1 MAMTGGTERL
11 VHTGYGNGKADFPI
25 RLYVYYKTT
34 QSIETNT
41 STVTCGMYVTTPGK
55 TQSGSTYDIGL
66 WTDSNGSYVGT
77 QDNTF
82 SGSIPNFYGEY
93 WLAENKTFT
102 VQHNDDGT
110 GTATINWKWGV
121 YSSWGG
127 VKSPSG
133 SFTITLP
140 QIDRMAQITS
150 SYDFNDTQ
158 LPTVTYSNPLRD
170 SADALYMCIA
180 DENAFA
186 VYCSYRSVN
195 KVGDLSYTFTKDD
208 INALRNIASNNLKI
222 TFVLKTHKNG
232 SEWADIAHNTFRIT
246 ENEET
251 KPSVSIAC
259 SPSPSLSAPFDGLY
273 IQGKSGVKVT
283 FTAQAKYNAQ
293 ITSYRAYGAG
303 IAIDGNDGV
312 SGLIQNSGSVD
323 ITGTVTDSRGFTN
336 SANTSIDVIPY
347 ANPYVAPYDGYSGIV
362 CTRCDSS
369 GTISTSGI
377 YLKLKGKR
385 VYSPVT
391 VDGTQKNFCTVQ
403 YRYKEE
409 SASEYSSWVDILSGT
424 STESDLFDE
433 KINGITLD
441 TKKLYSV
448 QIRAIDGLNQDPK
461 PLMFGI
467 QTETVTF
474 QFGAGGN
481 HISVGGYCDYTKP
494 NSFQCYWDM
503 YLNGSSG
510 LVKHRF
516 IEDAGEVGN
525 FKYRKWSDGTSEC
538 WGRITFSAFATQTA
552 HGALYYNDVDDQITF
567 PDELF
572 SQVPVVQLNIFGN
585 GLRSAM
591 TKGISKATDS
601 DWYTKLDIRIFD
613 SSQNVIDSTVNI
625 FAVGKWK

>member
-1 MAMTGGTERL
+1 M
-11 VHTGYGNGKADFPI
+11 
-25 RLYVYYKTT
+25 
-34 QSIETNT
+34 
-41 STVTCGMYVTTPGK
+41 
-55 TQSGSTYDIGL
+55 
-66 WTDSNGSYVGT
+66 
-77 QDNTF
+77 
-82 SGSIPNFYGEY
+82 
-93 WLAENKTFT
+93 
-102 VQHNDDGT
+102 
-110 GTATINWKWGV
+110 
-121 YSSWGG
+121 
-127 VKSPSG
+127 
-133 SFTITLP
+133 
-140 QIDRMAQITS
+140 
-150 SYDFNDTQ
+150 
-158 LPTVTYSNPLRD
+158 
-170 SADALYMCIA
+170 
-180 DENAFA
+180 
-186 VYCSYRSVN
+186 
-195 KVGDLSYTFTKDD
+195 
-208 INALRNIASNNLKI
+208 
-222 TFVLKTHKNG
+222 
-232 SEWADIAHNTFRIT
+232 
-246 ENEET
+246 
-251 KPSVSIAC
+251 
-259 SPSPSLSAPFDGLY
+259 
-273 IQGKSGVKVT
+273 
-283 FTAQAKYNAQ
+283 
-293 ITSYRAYGAG
+293 
-303 IAIDGNDGV
+303 
-312 SGLIQNSGSVD
+312 
-323 ITGTVTDSRGFTN
+323 
-336 SANTSIDVIPY
+336 IPY